1 MEYSIKDITSLL
13 GSENVP
19 FEDLNISILLTDS
32 RSLKSPE
39 KTLFFA
45 IKSKSNDGHR
55 FIEELYK
62 KGVRNFVTEQ
72 NLSIFSTFKGVNII
86 RVPNTIKALQK
97 ITSAHRKRFNIPVI
111 GITGSNGKTI
121 VKEIVVPGKI
131 INIVVK

>member
-1 MEYSIKDITSLL
+1 MENSIKDITALL

-45 IKSKSNDGHR
+45 IKSKSNDGNR

-62 KGVRNFVTEQ
+62 KGVGNFVTVQ
-72 NLSIFSTFKGVNII
+72 NLPIFS
-86 RVPNTIKALQK
+86 
-97 ITSAHRKRFNIPVI
+97 S
-111 GITGSNGKTI
+111 
-121 VKEIVVPGKI
+121 
-131 INIVVK
+131 